1 MMTSKQCV
9 DGGGGGGDHLPKFI
23 LYLQKLKLGV
33 RGIFIHTNSSLQ
45 RASTTMGLNSLDS
58 FFNKLVV
65 RAFIVLCSTVKFAR
79 SQEIRICPLKIPA
92 FTIEPVCVCVC
103 VCVRA
108 WGFRHA
114 HTFLH
119 GTGVVERDVLAWCT
133 ELRMVGLQ
141 AMSRHLRCDV
151 PF

>member
-1 MMTSKQCV
+1 MVVVVVVITY
-9 DGGGGGGDHLPKFI
+9 LRKFI

-65 RAFIVLCSTVKFAR
+65 RAFLVLCSTVKFAR
-79 SQEIRICPLKIPA
+79 SLELRICPLKISA

-103 VCVRA
+103 VCACVR
-108 WGFRHA
+108 GGLGMHIPSY
-114 HTFLH
+114 
-119 GTGVVERDVLAWCT
+119 T
-133 ELRMVGLQ
+133 EQG
-141 AMSRHLRCDV
+141 
-151 PF
+151 

>member
-1 MMTSKQCV
+1 MVVVVVVITY
-9 DGGGGGGDHLPKFI
+9 LRKFI

-65 RAFIVLCSTVKFAR
+65 RAFLVLCSTVKFAR
-79 SQEIRICPLKIPA
+79 SLELRICPLKISA

-103 VCVRA
+103 VCVCA
-108 WGFRHA
+108 CV
-114 HTFLH
+114 
-119 GTGVVERDVLAWCT
+119 GV
-133 ELRMVGLQ
+133 
-141 AMSRHLRCDV
+141 
-151 PF
+151 